1 MNKMIYL
8 MAVVFLGI
16 YFADSCPG
24 ISQEI
29 FSPQVPF
36 NLLYA
41 GGVEH
46 TFIRVDHPQWDAVEF
61 QTNASGR
68 GTLLITFLDG
78 RQIHYLD
85 QEPLVQMRRKFD
97 TSVKPRDYR
106 YAPMKYQSKIEKE
119 GTVEVSFSAKTDMGM
134 IEASFFSAGS
144 LKEMNEVTDPFN
156 HAMEVVAILHMEKT
170 APGGGRTGI
179 LLDGKPL
186 KIRWD
191 HVSFVQGANFGI
203 IFRTDQKDERLL
215 QFKPGEKGWVG
226 ARWVYDLGGSK
237 VNYSIEREKDSEGYY
252 EIKRLGNMI
261 VQKAWTRP
269 VKGGREVRRVSTY
282 SLVHE
287 NKEFIVEFE
296 PPLFFPS
303 HVEGKKALS
312 GHSDFRV
319 KISNSGW
326 SVNGRV
332 GMESR
337 EEGKRILTE
346 MEFLPRFPEFLTNRP
361 VYYEIIESPDRY
373 QVIAREG
380 K

>member
-1 MNKMIYL
+1 MVREVKMKKMKYL
-8 MAVVFLGI
+8 AVLALFGI
-16 YFADSCPG
+16 WLIAPCPG

-61 QTNASGR
+61 QTNASAG

-85 QEPLVQMRRKFD
+85 QEPLVQLRRKFD
-97 TSVKPRDYR
+97 TSVKPRDYQ
-106 YAPMKYQSKIEKE
+106 YAPMKYQSKIEKD

-170 APGGGRTGI
+170 VPGGERTKI

-215 QFKPGEKGWVG
+215 QFRPGEKGWVG
-226 ARWVYDLGGSK
+226 ARWVYDLGGNK
-237 VNYSIEREKDSEGYY
+237 VNYSIEKEKDSEGYY
-252 EIKRLGNMI
+252 EIKRLGNMM

-269 VKGGREVRRVSTY
+269 VNGGREVRRVSTY

-296 PPLFFPS
+296 PPLFFPA
-303 HVEGKKALS
+303 HLEEKKVLS
-312 GHSDFRV
+312 GPQ
-319 KISNSGW
+319 K
-326 SVNGRV
+326 
-332 GMESR
+332 
-337 EEGKRILTE
+337 
-346 MEFLPRFPEFLTNRP
+346 
-361 VYYEIIESPDRY
+361 
-373 QVIAREG
+373 
-380 K
+380 